1 MSSRTVLY
9 VEDEDA
15 EPVPSFTRLLQEAG
29 FEVLRVRAADEARIV
44 LANPSAADIDLVLLD
59 RKIPA
64 TAGGLASESVGDDLF
79 TFTNSGLPDVPIVVL
94 SGYTDENHARWVLQ
108 RPGSMHFD
116 EVEVRRFQHYRK
128 GDSIEFQQAVHEL
141 GDLLSRIDGVELQG
155 DEVHARHVRLLKKT
169 VRLYGGATAHV
180 RATQAGL
187 SEAAV
192 YLCDVKAPDGRRL
205 TSVAVKVAPYGTG
218 KPTGGF
224 LSSIRA
230 NMRAT
235 PTEVIGG
242 CCGGLVGIV
251 SPLAGSDAIALD
263 EILAGD
269 EAKAS
274 EMAGL
279 VLNELQALDRA
290 QQQIPLS
297 EFGSAYLAWNRVQA
311 LLSTNDID
319 VPNGVLQINETVV
332 QVHGDLHLGNVL
344 VMDGQPP
351 CIIDFDSQFVG
362 SAVFDPLMMSLGP
375 FFHRAGSQRATEWQV
390 ADVLEAFKASEGVD
404 AASRWA
410 HLAVG
415 YCVSSDL
422 YRREFWAALLLYCAK
437 QLKYPDVTDDPR
449 MKELAIGL
457 GRLAV
462 DKLGAS

>member
-15 EPVPSFTRLLQEAG
+15 EPVPSFTRLLHEAG
-29 FEVLRVRAADEARIV
+29 FEVLRVRAADEAHVV
-44 LANPSAADIDLVLLD
+44 LENPSAADIDLVLLD

-64 TAGGLASESVGDDLF
+64 AAGGLASESVGDDLF
-79 TFTNSGLPDVPIVVL
+79 TFTNAELPDVPIVVL
-94 SGYTDENHARWVLQ
+94 SGYTDEDHARWVLQ

-128 GDSIEFQQAVHEL
+128 GDSLEFQEAVQEL
-141 GDLLSRIDGVELQG
+141 GALLSRIDGVELEG
-155 DEVHARHVRLLKKT
+155 DEVHTRHARLLKKT
-169 VRLYGGATAHV
+169 VRLYGGATAVV
-180 RATQAGL
+180 RATEAGL
-187 SEAAV
+187 SEASV

-205 TSVAVKVAPYGTG
+205 TSVAVKVAPYGTS

-235 PTEVIGG
+235 PTEIVGG
-242 CCGGLVGIV
+242 CCSGLVGIV

-269 EAKAS
+269 EAKAA
-274 EMAGL
+274 EIAEL
-279 VLNELQALDRA
+279 VFEELRALDRS
-290 QQQIPLS
+290 QRQIPLS
-297 EFGSAYLAWNRVQA
+297 EFGSAYLAWNRAEA
-311 LLSTNDID
+311 LLGANGID
-319 VPNGVLQINETVV
+319 VPIGRLQINETVV

-390 ADVLEAFKASEGVD
+390 AEVLKAFEASDGVD

-410 HLAVG
+410 RMAVD
-415 YCVSSDL
+415 YCVSSEL
-422 YRREFWAALLLYCAK
+422 YRREFWAVLLLYCAK
-437 QLKYPDVTDDPR
+437 QLKYRDVTDDPR
-449 MKELAIGL
+449 IKELAIGL
-457 GRLAV
+457 ARLAV
-462 DKLGAS
+462 EKLGVS